1 MRNLK
6 FALMITEFALLLFGL
21 ILLAFSGDWLVR
33 GGSSLAKRFHVSPL
47 VVGVTIVSLGTS
59 APELV
64 VSLNAALSGHPD
76 IAIGNVVG
84 SNISNIALVLGFTAL
99 LISIPVRRKTV
110 RVDWLVMMV
119 ATVLFLLFSLD
130 GILAFY
136 EGLLFV
142 ILLITYVLYSIRSS
156 REEMKNQVREVSPFS
171 AWLSFVIVMVSI
183 GGLILGSNLLVNSA
197 SEIAIAWGVS
207 ERVIS
212 LSVIAFG
219 TSVPELATSIMAAV
233 RKELDISV
241 GNLIGSNIF
250 NIFGILGVT
259 SLVTDIPV
267 TEEVLRFDWFWMVGV
282 CLLLLIFMLPV
293 KRARIRWWE
302 GLMFLLAYFVYYFLI
317 YTT

>member
-197 SEIAIAWGVS
+197 SEIAIAW
-207 ERVIS
+207 
-212 LSVIAFG
+212 
-219 TSVPELATSIMAAV
+219 
-233 RKELDISV
+233 
-241 GNLIGSNIF
+241 
-250 NIFGILGVT
+250 
-259 SLVTDIPV
+259 
-267 TEEVLRFDWFWMVGV
+267 
-282 CLLLLIFMLPV
+282 
-293 KRARIRWWE
+293 
-302 GLMFLLAYFVYYFLI
+302 
-317 YTT
+317 